1 MVRHSVH
8 RHQQA
13 NLSTK
18 IIASTKTSR
27 QHTMPEL
34 YQGIYQSRGNTTS
47 ASAARGRAKRTFS
60 TVAGAALPGEEAE
73 GTLPRVRELAVRHPR
88 LTSPPLL
95 TCTTQKSSS
104 DPPQNQQER
113 LSSQH
118 RGDEMVATDGCG
130 KSRRKGRECW
140 IDPNGRLT
148 EWDQVSNP
156 VRSRALIGG
165 ANRLMVVGPVALRV
179 YKRWKGAGGHRRR
192 SSS

>member
-1 MVRHSVH
+1 VLRQHLNNQNSTNIWNYYSSRDAYRMVRHSVH

-60 TVAGAALPGEEAE
+60 AVAGAALPGEEAE

-88 LTSPPLL
+88 LASPLL
-95 TCTTQKSSS
+95 
-104 DPPQNQQER
+104 
-113 LSSQH
+113 LSLPAQH
-118 RGDEMVATDGCG
+118 KKAHQI
-130 KSRRKGRECW
+130 RRKTNKS
-140 IDPNGRLT
+140 DSA
-148 EWDQVSNP
+148 VSTAAMKWLP
-156 VRSRALIGG
+156 PMGA
-165 ANRLMVVGPVALRV
+165 ANRGGRDGSVGLTSTGV
-179 YKRWKGAGGHRRR
+179 
-192 SSS
+192 

>member
-1 MVRHSVH
+1 MHSEWCGTVCTDINKQIYQPKSLL
-8 RHQQA
+8 QQKLA
-13 NLSTK
+13 GSTPCLSSTK
-18 IIASTKTSR
+18 ESINREETR
-27 QHTMPEL
+27 
-34 YQGIYQSRGNTTS
+34 TS

-60 TVAGAALPGEEAE
+60 AVVGAALPGEEAE
-73 GTLPRVRELAVRHPR
+73 GTLPRVLELAVRHPR
-88 LTSPPLL
+88 LASPPLL

-148 EWDQVSNP
+148 EWDQVSSP
-156 VRSRALIGG
+156 VRSRVLIG
-165 ANRLMVVGPVALRV
+165 A
-179 YKRWKGAGGHRRR
+179 
-192 SSS
+192 STD

>member
-1 MVRHSVH
+1 LRS
-8 RHQQA
+8 
-13 NLSTK
+13 
-18 IIASTKTSR
+18 
-27 QHTMPEL
+27 
-34 YQGIYQSRGNTTS
+34 GI
-47 ASAARGRAKRTFS
+47 
-60 TVAGAALPGEEAE
+60 
-73 GTLPRVRELAVRHPR
+73 LA
-88 LTSPPLL
+88 SPPLL

-104 DPPQNQQER
+104 DLPQNQQER

-165 ANRLMVVGPVALRV
+165 ANRLMIVGPVALRV
-179 YKRWKGAGGHRRR
+179 YKRWNGAGGIDDEVHRDLILSPTSLSGPITKAHRRR
-192 SSS
+192 ESSTLQRYCFGSPALTGSGVVRPPRANAPRIYFHFTD